1 MKKTTSI
8 FAAAIGVLFL
18 AACSAGGGF
27 KKTKSGLLYK
37 IIGDGKGQIAQRGQF
52 LKVHYTQKLGDSVLG
67 TSANGM
73 PTYAM
78 VDSVGP
84 IYNPVEIFSMVRKG
98 DSAVVVMMADSLYK
112 QQPRP
117 PFIKKGDKLTL
128 TFRVV
133 DILPNEEALR
143 VDQEAI
149 VDEQKKKE
157 VKQIEDYLAKNN
169 IKAEKTQKGT
179 FVEIQQQGEGPAAD
193 SGKAVYVK
201 YTGKTFG
208 GKVFDSNIDTSFG
221 HTDPYMLVIG
231 RRGAIEGWDDGLRAF
246 KKGGKGRLFVPS
258 MLAYGGNPPPGAPF
272 KAFENLMFEVEVV
285 DVTEAPKQQQPMFPG
300 Q

>member
-37 IIGDGKGQIAQRGQF
+37 IIPEGKGEVAKRGQF

-112 QQPRP
+112 QQQQRP

-133 DILPNEEALR
+133 DILSSEEALR
-143 VDQEAI
+143 ADQEAI
-149 VDEQKKKE
+149 VEEQKKKE
-157 VKQIEDYLAKNN
+157 VKQIEEYLAKNN
-169 IKAEKTQKGT
+169 IKAEKTAKGT
-179 FVEIQQQGEGPAAD
+179 FVEIQQQGNGPAAD

-201 YTGKTFG
+201 YSGKTFE
-208 GKVFDSNIDTSFG
+208 GK
-221 HTDPYMLVIG
+221 
-231 RRGAIEGWDDGLRAF
+231 
-246 KKGGKGRLFVPS
+246 
-258 MLAYGGNPPPGAPF
+258 
-272 KAFENLMFEVEVV
+272 
-285 DVTEAPKQQQPMFPG
+285 
-300 Q
+300 